1 MITRDDW
8 WIWMWPWICL
18 TGLIALALL
27 GKIMLPRLADGKTKS
42 FVTGDKTRNNFGK
55 TKKFCDSKSK
65 DLTKHKFIRFCAG
78 CFRNKSFFL
87 SNCVLTEGG
96 YAALNVFFPHYLQKG
111 VLNIKK
117 LSGLQL
123 KNYIQC

>member
-1 MITRDDW
+1 MNLNVTLNLFDW
-8 WIWMWPWICL
+8 SNSTSTIRENNVTKTCY
-18 TGLIALALL
+18 
-27 GKIMLPRLADGKTKS
+27 GKTKS

-65 DLTKHKFIRFCAG
+65 DLTKQKFIRFCAG
-78 CFRNKSFFL
+78 CFRNKPFFL

-96 YAALNVFFPHYLQKG
+96 YAALNVFFPHYLQKD

-117 LSGLQL
+117 LSGLQ
-123 KNYIQC
+123 